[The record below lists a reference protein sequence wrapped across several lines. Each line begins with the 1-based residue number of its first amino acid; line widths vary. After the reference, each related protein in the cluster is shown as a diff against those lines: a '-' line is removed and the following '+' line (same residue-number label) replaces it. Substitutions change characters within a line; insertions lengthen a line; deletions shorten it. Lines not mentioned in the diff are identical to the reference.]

1 MQESVRRR
9 RREKQE
15 AWDRRNL
22 RTVST
27 HLTVQEADALDV
39 ICGIN
44 HISKYD
50 LLHEFLLDYLEAN
63 GVPVRR
69 WKKHR
74 RWSAFDGRRDC

>member
-1 MQESVRRR
+1 MQEREKRR
-9 RREKQE
+9 RRERQA

-50 LLHEFLLDYLEAN
+50 LLREFLLDYLEAN
-63 GVPVRR
+63 GVPIRR
-69 WKKHR
+69 WKKQKKR
-74 RWSAFDGRRDC
+74 KWV

>member
-1 MQESVRRR
+1 MQERAKRR
-9 RREKQE
+9 RRERQA

-44 HISKYD
+44 RVTKYD

-69 WKKHR
+69 WKKQR
-74 RWSAFDGRRDC
+74 KWKWI